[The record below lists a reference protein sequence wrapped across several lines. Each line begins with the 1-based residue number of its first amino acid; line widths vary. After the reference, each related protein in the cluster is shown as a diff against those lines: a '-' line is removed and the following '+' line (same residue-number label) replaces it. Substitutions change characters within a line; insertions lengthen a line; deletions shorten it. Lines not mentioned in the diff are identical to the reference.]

1 METVDELICG
11 FDHDEQDLQDGLGD
25 ERETEYD
32 DQIGCC
38 FPGTCCMP
46 VEHFESECHTSEM
59 IEQLNAEIEA
69 P

>member
-1 METVDELICG
+1 METVDDLICG
-11 FDHDEQDLQDGLGD
+11 SDHDEQDLQDGLDD
-25 ERETEYD
+25 ERETEDD

-59 IEQLNAEIEA
+59 MEQLNAEFGA